1 MGKNIQL
8 KLVRTIASL
17 PERGFVFPALPSE
30 APGSREGWASS
41 SAGRKPRQNLGA
53 AEKRLNAGSDPGVI
67 HTKTPPERGGHA
79 WGPLCFTPS
88 DLHSPGLGQGWR
100 EAVAEKQ
107 RLGEKWSSGEGWP
120 QTRPFGHSPWISS
133 RERRGYFG
141 QSVVLKLLLD
151 FAGCEGQRQPFLQWK
166 PGRAQ
171 HLPSHSFSNAGE
183 VSS

>member
-53 AEKRLNAGSDPGVI
+53 GEKRLGAGSDRGVI
-67 HTKTPPERGGHA
+67 HTKTPPGSGVHSF
-79 WGPLCFTPS
+79 PPCFIPS

-100 EAVAEKQ
+100 EVVAEKHN
-107 RLGEKWSSGEGWP
+107 LGKKWSSGEAWI
-120 QTRPFGHSPWISS
+120 QTRPFGHSPWIHS
-133 RERRGYFG
+133 RERRVYFW
-141 QSVVLKLLLD
+141 QSVVLKFLLD
-151 FAGCEGQRQPFLQWK
+151 FAGRAEAAIPPVGTRQGSAPSLLQLLQRW
-166 PGRAQ
+166 RS
-171 HLPSHSFSNAGE
+171 HLLI
-183 VSS
+183 